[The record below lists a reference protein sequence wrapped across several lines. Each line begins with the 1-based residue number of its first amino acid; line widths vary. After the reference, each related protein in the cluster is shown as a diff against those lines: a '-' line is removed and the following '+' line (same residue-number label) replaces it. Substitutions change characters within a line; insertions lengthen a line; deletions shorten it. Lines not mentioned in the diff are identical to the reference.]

1 MTTPDRAGDFRA
13 STFRLAYVPG
23 VTPSKWVRIWE
34 ERQPDVPLEL
44 VALEVAECADAIR
57 QGDVQVAIT
66 RLPDALSHG
75 DAGPHHTIELYEET
89 TVVVVPKDHVLT
101 AGDELTLADLA
112 DEQFLWP
119 LDEPVTGFDAPA
131 EGVGG
136 SAGRV
141 APAELGEGVGGS
153 AGRVAPAERSEDA
166 AYRGHPGTAV
176 EHRPETTGD
185 AIELVAAGTGVLLVP
200 QSLARLHHRKDLV
213 FRPVTDAPTGTV
225 GLLWPAPTTELADE
239 FIGIVRGRKAT
250 SSRGQ
255 SEPAPK
261 RSAKEKAAAKRAAR
275 EAAGKIPGKSARKK
289 PGVRPKRR

>member
-1 MTTPDRAGDFRA
+1 MVVSTPDRAGDSGA

-23 VTPSKWVRIWE
+23 VTPGKWVRIWE

-44 VALEVAECADAIR
+44 VALEVAECAGAIA
-57 QGDVQVAIT
+57 QGSVQMAIT
-66 RLPDALSHG
+66 RLPDALRHG

-112 DEQFLWP
+112 DEQILWP
-119 LDEPVTGFDAPA
+119 LDEPATGFDDP
-131 EGVGG
+131 
-136 SAGRV
+136 AGR
-141 APAELGEGVGGS
+141 
-153 AGRVAPAERSEDA
+153 
-166 AYRGHPGTAV
+166 PGTAV

-185 AIELVAAGTGVLLVP
+185 AIELVAAGIGALLVP

-213 FRPVTDAPTGTV
+213 YRPVTDAPTGTV
-225 GLLWPAPTTELADE
+225 GLLWPAPTTELAEE

-250 SSRGQ
+250 SSRGH
-255 SEPAPK
+255 SEPVPK

-275 EAAGKIPGKSARKK
+275 EAAGKVPGKSGRKK

>member
-1 MTTPDRAGDFRA
+1 MTTPDRAGESGA
-13 STFRLAYVPG
+13 PTFRLAYVPG
-23 VTPSKWVRIWE
+23 VTPGKWVRIWS
-34 ERQPDVPLEL
+34 ERQPDIRLEL
-44 VALEVAECADAIR
+44 VALEVADCAAAVA
-57 QGDVQVAIT
+57 QGNVQMAIT
-66 RLPDALSHG
+66 RLPDALRHG
-75 DAGPHHTIELYEET
+75 EAGPHHTIELYEET

-119 LDEPVTGFDAPA
+119 LDEPVAGFFA
-131 EGVGG
+131 
-136 SAGRV
+136 AGR
-141 APAELGEGVGGS
+141 
-153 AGRVAPAERSEDA
+153 
-166 AYRGHPGTAV
+166 PGTAV

-185 AIELVAAGTGVLLVP
+185 AIELVATGIGVLLVP

-213 FRPVTDAPTGTV
+213 YRPVTDAPTGTV

-275 EAAGKIPGKSARKK
+275 EAAGKVPGKSGRKK